1 MKGNGGTAAITLL
14 VMVALTSLFSG
25 TASAQAISPAYVGK
39 FTLTAETHWGKA
51 VLQPGS
57 YTITIE
63 STGCPIIALI
73 RNANGD
79 AFTYETS
86 GAQIRNHNGLNAL
99 LVGEKH
105 GQLTVHSLALAELGI
120 VLVYDHSLAREKT
133 QYAQQGQAVPVEWAK
148 K

>member
-1 MKGNGGTAAITLL
+1 MAAIALL
-14 VMVALTSLFSG
+14 VVVALTSLFAG
-25 TASAQAISPAYVGK
+25 TANAQAISPTYVGK

-57 YTITIE
+57 YTITIK
-63 STGCPIIALI
+63 STGSPVIALI

-79 AFTYETS
+79 AFTYEVS
-86 GAQIRNHNGLNAL
+86 GAQSRNHNGLNAL
-99 LVGEKH
+99 LIGEKH

-120 VLVYDHSLAREKT
+120 VLVYDRSLAREKT
-133 QYAQQGQAVPVEWAK
+133 QYAQQDQAVPVAWAK

>member
-1 MKGNGGTAAITLL
+1 MKGNVRTAAIALL
-14 VMVALTSLFSG
+14 VMVALTCLSSG
-25 TASAQAISPAYVGK
+25 TAGAQAISPAYVGK

-57 YTITIE
+57 YTITIK
-63 STGCPIIALI
+63 STGSPMIALI

-79 AFTYETS
+79 ALTYEMS
-86 GAQIRNHNGLNAL
+86 GVQSRNHNGLNAL

-105 GQLTVHSLALAELGI
+105 GQLTVHSLALADLGI
-120 VLVYDHSLAREKT
+120 VLVYDRSLAREKT
-133 QYAQQGQAVPVEWAK
+133 QYAQQGQAVPVVWAK